1 MIKKMKVL
9 FLSILVILGLA
20 SCIQTQ
26 PTTKYSFKDITNHE
40 IKDIVDVYIN
50 YGPMVSSVDKFNG
63 DYENTFDIDYILSD
77 IPYNETRKI
86 MENYKYR
93 IFIDFTSND
102 LSYSD
107 IEMFVYEYKIY
118 YFSDDLLYESLN
130 KVNYSD
136 FFTSVPP
143 IEEVHTLNVFVMYDY
158 GMHIEGQVT
167 TLLSGNSIW
176 FNPSDYGIDELV
188 AGDEL
193 LIKYTG
199 EYIVQE
205 IYPGSVNADKMHI
218 QSIEVIEADIVEFT
232 VSAVPGSDELDL
244 VPVDSKYNNYN
255 LSNEG
260 YVVSQ
265 DETFKKYDQYPENTI
280 LYASLPK
287 TTGSIRVDGLYD
299 YNPREKITPTGQYEL
314 SIVDKGNDIIDELS
328 HDAGM
333 YTPGMKLEFYSHP
346 IMDVDLAMYVNDEFY
361 KIQDTIEINDE
372 YMWKYTFVMPAKDVI
387 IEFKTIDIEYT
398 DVRNALDIPI
408 LSISDITKVRKETGA
423 IGVAPGML
431 TNITYSTDIEDK
443 NMLLSLLEMPVYE
456 DVTNNWQI
464 DGGGYTLY
472 SIITN
477 DQRYD
482 IEITNGYISINQK
495 HYKFIGEYVSFEY
508 PELETH
514 GFVSYQ
520 ETAEVWWNE
529 TFICEIPMDELEFK
543 QVDSYVSTEGGIV
556 GDWIVKTEFGD
567 LYFPEPKYF
576 ENSNIYELTG
586 LSLFKLVEK
595 YSNWWVS
602 QNGQPVQME
611 D

>member
-314 SIVDKGNDIIDELS
+314 SIVDKGND
-328 HDAGM
+328 M
-333 YTPGMKLEFYSHP
+333 
-346 IMDVDLAMYVNDEFY
+346 
-361 KIQDTIEINDE
+361 
-372 YMWKYTFVMPAKDVI
+372 
-387 IEFKTIDIEYT
+387 
-398 DVRNALDIPI
+398 
-408 LSISDITKVRKETGA
+408 
-423 IGVAPGML
+423 
-431 TNITYSTDIEDK
+431 
-443 NMLLSLLEMPVYE
+443 
-456 DVTNNWQI
+456 
-464 DGGGYTLY
+464 
-472 SIITN
+472 IIT
-477 DQRYD
+477 
-482 IEITNGYISINQK
+482 
-495 HYKFIGEYVSFEY
+495 
-508 PELETH
+508 PL
-514 GFVSYQ
+514 
-520 ETAEVWWNE
+520 
-529 TFICEIPMDELEFK
+529 
-543 QVDSYVSTEGGIV
+543 
-556 GDWIVKTEFGD
+556 
-567 LYFPEPKYF
+567 
-576 ENSNIYELTG
+576 
-586 LSLFKLVEK
+586 
-595 YSNWWVS
+595 
-602 QNGQPVQME
+602 
-611 D
+611 